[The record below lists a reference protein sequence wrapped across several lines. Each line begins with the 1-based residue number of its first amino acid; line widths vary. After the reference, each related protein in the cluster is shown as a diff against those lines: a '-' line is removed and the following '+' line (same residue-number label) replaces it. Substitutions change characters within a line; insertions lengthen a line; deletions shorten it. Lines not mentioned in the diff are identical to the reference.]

1 MNWEK
6 INERYPKAFLE
17 WVRVYM
23 KDKYI
28 TSAVVEDF
36 TVRLGYEK
44 SGFSY
49 AHINRMDEEVYKLP
63 YYFDA
68 LGIRVDTYTHLKNF
82 ICTVD
87 VYPIG
92 EMYHCGREHPDRLTA
107 TIAGATKAFEIRE
120 AQLNTTL

>member
-1 MNWEK
+1 MNWKK

-28 TSAVVEDF
+28 TSAVVENL

-63 YYFDA
+63 YYFDT
-68 LGIRVDTYTHLKNF
+68 LGIEIESSKYSCRVTDRTLQNKYFLGYK
-82 ICTVD
+82 D
-87 VYPIG
+87 
-92 EMYHCGREHPDRLTA
+92 GRLSA
-107 TIAGATKAFEIRE
+107 TIAGAEKAFEIRD
-120 AQLNTTL
+120 AQLNNN